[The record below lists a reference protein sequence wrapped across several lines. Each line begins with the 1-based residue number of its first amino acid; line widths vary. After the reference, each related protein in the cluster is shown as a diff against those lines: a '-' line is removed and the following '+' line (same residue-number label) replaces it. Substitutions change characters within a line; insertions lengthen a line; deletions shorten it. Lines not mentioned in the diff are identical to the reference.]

1 MADLSD
7 QPRHDNVFDV
17 DAERLGKV
25 YAQAGLDAAGDLAS
39 QGSLAEELSSIVTD
53 ILEKHTE
60 MEEVFRSELI
70 PQDEKLELL
79 DRVFGGRASDSLLNL
94 LKVMTKHG
102 RLGMIREV
110 ARSAYEMWEERSG
123 RIRVELEIPQ
133 PIDDGL
139 HSEILASLSK
149 VLGADPQVETRIN
162 PDLLAGFVVRV
173 GDKVY
178 DASARTR
185 LENSRQGMVE
195 HAIEA
200 IQQHPEQ
207 FIDRSAAPPA
217 EG

>member
-7 QPRHDNVFDV
+7 QPKHDNVFDV

-25 YAQAGLDAAGDLAS
+25 YAQAGLDAAGDLSS

-53 ILEKHTE
+53 ILEKHSE

-70 PQDEKLELL
+70 SQDEKLELL
-79 DRVFGGRASDSLLNL
+79 DRVFGGRASNALLNL

-123 RIRVELEIPQ
+123 RVRVELEIPQ
-133 PIDDGL
+133 PIDDALQG
-139 HSEILASLSK
+139 EILASLGK
-149 VLGADPQVETRIN
+149 VLGADPHVETRIN
-162 PDLLAGFVVRV
+162 PELLAGFVVRV

-200 IQQHPEQ
+200 
-207 FIDRSAAPPA
+207 
-217 EG
+217 